1 MSASYGE
8 NKIFR
13 VLNLYERLSHG
24 NVINKQQI
32 AEHYHVAQKSIQRD
46 ISDLNEY
53 FSLGNN
59 SDCKIIYIPK
69 EKGYQLE
76 NRSNLILSDS
86 DVFALI
92 KVLLESRAFSEAEMK
107 RVITTF
113 LSQCDDKESVKKAV
127 QNELYYYVPPQHG
140 KNIIDFIWKIALSI
154 QHFQYTVVTY
164 KRQDGIIKEHR
175 LKPLG
180 LIFSEYYFYL
190 VAEICG
196 IEKDHPA
203 VFRVDRFQN
212 YSAEKEHFSIP
223 YKDRFEESEFH
234 KRIHFMYS
242 GHLIHLQ
249 FKFWGASL
257 EAVLDRIPTAK
268 VVGYDGEKAIVEAEV
283 YDRGIEMWL
292 LSQREFLEVIKPESL
307 RKEMKKTLEKMIQ
320 NYS

>member
-13 VLNLYERLSHG
+13 ILNLYERLSHG
-24 NVINKQQI
+24 NVINKRQI
-32 AEHYHVAQKSIQRD
+32 AEHYHVTLKSIQRD

-53 FSLGNN
+53 YSLVNN
-59 SDCKIIYIPK
+59 SGNKIKYIPK
-69 EKGYQLE
+69 VKGYQLI
-76 NRSNLILSDS
+76 NRSNSILSDS

-92 KVLLESRAFSEAEMK
+92 KVLLESRAFSEEEMK

-113 LSQCDDKESVKKAV
+113 LSQCDDKESVKRAV
-127 QNELYYYVPPQHG
+127 QNELYYYIPPQHA
-140 KNIIDFIWKIALSI
+140 KNIIDFIWQIGLSI
-154 QHFQYTVVTY
+154 QHFQYAVVKY
-164 KRQDGIIKEHR
+164 NRQDGIIKEHR

-196 IEKDHPA
+196 VENDHPA
-203 VFRVDRFQN
+203 VFRVDRFQS
-212 YSAEKEHFSIP
+212 YSTAEEHFSIP
-223 YKDRFEESEFH
+223 YKDRFEENEFH
-234 KRIHFMYS
+234 KRIQFMYP
-242 GHLIHLQ
+242 GDLIHLQ

-268 VVGYDGEKAIVEAEV
+268 VIGYDGEKAIIEAEV

-292 LSQREFLEVIKPESL
+292 LSQREFLEVTKPESL
-307 RKEMKKTLEKMIQ
+307 RKEMVETLKKMLG
-320 NYS
+320 NYT

>member
-1 MSASYGE
+1 MSASDGE

-13 VLNLYERLSHG
+13 ILNLYERFSHG
-24 NVINKQQI
+24 DVINKRKI
-32 AEHYHVAQKSIQRD
+32 AEYYHVAQKSIQRD

-53 FSLGNN
+53 FLLGNKSN
-59 SDCKIIYIPK
+59 RKIIYIPK
-69 EKGYQLE
+69 EKAYRLK
-76 NRSNLILSDS
+76 NRSNSILSDS

-92 KVLLESRAFSEAEMK
+92 KVLLESRAFSEMEMK

-113 LSQCDDKESVKKAV
+113 LNQCDDKESVKKAV
-127 QNELYYYVPPQHG
+127 QNELYYYTPPQHG

-154 QHFQYTVVTY
+154 QQFQYAVVTY
-164 KRQDGIIKEHR
+164 KRQDGVTKKHR

-180 LIFSEYYFYL
+180 LIFNEYYFYL
-190 VAEICG
+190 IAEICG
-196 IEKDHPA
+196 IKKDHPA
-203 VFRVDRFQN
+203 VFRVDRFQS
-212 YSAEKEHFSIP
+212 YSAIEEHFSVP

-234 KRIHFMYS
+234 KRIQFMYP
-242 GHLIHLQ
+242 GDLIHLQ

-292 LSQREFLEVIKPESL
+292 LSQREFLEVIKPGSL
-307 RKEMKKTLEKMIQ
+307 RKKMKETLEKMIQ